1 MFFAFY
7 ITQNIIHITYILSA
21 PVEPEHK
28 FSVTTKTIYF
38 PHFFTI
44 HRTPASLLFPH
55 PTCPFL
61 SFSTY
66 FMQIRCWGH
75 GAKLFAAWLTVNFP
89 FWQALLHC
97 LLPVCHCPFIAHQ
110 PLLSPW
116 TIQLCS
122 PSSTRPC
129 VPLCLSVSVSCV
141 SPSSLSLL
149 LSSSSSLWS
158 SECCAF
164 YDCPYTESSL
174 SPGQVDRPW
183 SDTMNILSARPA
195 PPFLSFPTWI
205 DWMMDGLED
214 IYCLCVWG
222 VGLSGIHIH
231 VCATKW
237 SYPQL
242 QCICGL
248 TIDSWCY
255 RLHLKQAEWKNA
267 FKPRAC
273 FCFERCWRS
282 MMKQLFCPQLAS
294 VPYEQ
299 WRFPKRCVFVMCVL
313 LLRNAYPVAGLP
325 RWCLYWLALRTSA
338 TFYSRCFILE
348 HMSLSLVKLWKP
360 GPIWPALKVRP
371 DKHKS

>member
-1 MFFAFY
+1 
-7 ITQNIIHITYILSA
+7 
-21 PVEPEHK
+21 
-28 FSVTTKTIYF
+28 
-38 PHFFTI
+38 
-44 HRTPASLLFPH
+44 
-55 PTCPFL
+55 
-61 SFSTY
+61 
-66 FMQIRCWGH
+66 MQIRCWGH

-183 SDTMNILSARPA
+183 SDTMNILSARPT

-205 DWMMDGLED
+205 DWMMDGLEG

-255 RLHLKQAEWKNA
+255 RLHLKQAGVKECIQTQSMFLFWTMLKEHDETIFLSSTCISSIWA
-267 FKPRAC
+267 VKIPEKMC
-273 FCFERCWRS
+273 FCYVCAAVT
-282 MMKQLFCPQLAS
+282 Q
-294 VPYEQ
+294 
-299 WRFPKRCVFVMCVL
+299 
-313 LLRNAYPVAGLP
+313 
-325 RWCLYWLALRTSA
+325 CL
-338 TFYSRCFILE
+338 SRCSSTTM
-348 HMSLSLVKLWKP
+348 MSLLACIADISYFLFQMFHTWTHVSQSGETLET
-360 GPIWPALKVRP
+360 GTE
-371 DKHKS
+371 SSS